1 MREDVAAESPLLSIC
16 IPTYNRAECLDRLL
30 GCLSGAVERHGT
42 RVQVC
47 VSDNHSP
54 DGTAA
59 VIRSWQQR
67 FPLDAITQASNIGA
81 TRNVSQ
87 VVGLARGRWVLVMGD
102 DDLVSPQGLEAL
114 LGELAVA
121 PEGTWVLAG
130 VADDSGHELFLGGVR
145 PGSYDT
151 AQARSLLRHL
161 GLQRCGFIGMH
172 VFPASLRPTLTGLS
186 PEASQPWPHVALLL
200 RHVAT
205 GGIRVCATP
214 LVHQAGA
221 GKVLFWRQDDWMRLI
236 LRLVDL
242 AGAARAAEGP
252 AGGFYDAMI
261 LGQLYAADALKGMVY
276 WRFLEPADFRT
287 SAVRAYAARYRL
299 LGWRAPLVL
308 GHALVLAAV
317 WCTPVRVLAWIDKLR
332 GRGDTLGRY
341 EAERER
347 SRGFDGVQRGL

>member
-1 MREDVAAESPLLSIC
+1 MPPPLLSIC

-30 GCLSGAVERHGT
+30 ACLAQAVATHGA

-54 DGTAA
+54 DDTAR
-59 VIRSWQQR
+59 VITTWQGR
-67 FPLDAITQASNIGA
+67 FPLEAVTQPSNLGA

-87 VVGLARGRWVLVMGD
+87 VVGLARGRWVLVVGD
-102 DDLVSPQGLEAL
+102 DDLVSPEGLDAL
-114 LGELAVA
+114 LRELQSAA
-121 PEGTWVLAG
+121 PETWFIVG
-130 VADDSGHELFLGGVR
+130 VADDAGRELFLDGVVA
-145 PGSYDT
+145 GEYDSRH
-151 AQARSLLRHL
+151 ARQLLRRL
-161 GLQRCGFIGMH
+161 GLQRCGFIGTH
-172 VFPASLRPTLTGLS
+172 VFPSSLRATLAALS
-186 PEASQPWPHVALLL
+186 PEASQPWPHIALLL

-205 GGIRVCATP
+205 GPVRVSP
-214 LVHQAGA
+214 RPVVRQAGA

-252 AGGFYDAMI
+252 AGGFYDALM
-261 LGQLYAADALKGMVY
+261 LGQLYASDALKGMVY
-276 WRFLEPADFRT
+276 WRFLEPADFKRN
-287 SAVRAYAARYRL
+287 AVGAYVARYRL

-308 GHALVLAAV
+308 GHALCLAAL
-317 WCTPVRVLAWIDKLR
+317 WCTPVRVLAWVDRVR